1 MKNFNLKSK
10 ILFIYSLVFF
20 ASCSEFLD
28 VNQNPNSPVS
38 QNLPLNAK
46 LPAALVAVANQEALQ
61 INQIGGFWGGYWGTN
76 NDGSNLFFDLKTYN
90 GLNIRTQR
98 EGIPVWET
106 GYNNI
111 LYFRLIQTEAEQAGD
126 SFYVGVSKIM
136 QGWVYLRLVDFYNN
150 VPFDQAVQ
158 GSTFL
163 NPAYQQGQEVYAK
176 AIDLISLGIEDVK
189 ASNIQTTMNHGD
201 ILFKGNKQH
210 WAKFGNTVKL
220 RALLR
225 QSEKGDPAYISAQLN
240 SIAVEGSGFL
250 GLGEMAA
257 VNPGYLNSTGK
268 MNPFWENYYRNVQG
282 VETANRQNIR
292 PTEYVISTLT
302 NLQDPRLQA
311 LYTATSNGYKGV
323 LFGNPDVGNPIYD
336 RQQTSAF
343 KGPLENSGQ
352 PTGLFHSFGQPLIL
366 MSDFESLFLQAEA
379 SYRGWLGIPFA
390 ALYQQG
396 IQASFTYLKVN
407 AGLAEYLSS
416 PDVIL
421 SDAQAPLEKII
432 QQKWLALN
440 SISSIEAWND
450 YRRLGIPAFPASNAS
465 GVQGRPLRLMYPET
479 EHGTNYEEVAKQG
492 PDLVLVNKVWWMP

>member
-111 LYFRLIQTEAEQAGD
+111 LYFRLIQTEAEQSGD
-126 SFYVGVSKIM
+126 MFYVGVSKIM
-136 QGWVYLRLVDFYNN
+136 QGWLFLRLVDFYNN
-150 VPFDQAVQ
+150 IPFDQAAQ
-158 GSTFL
+158 GNSFL
-163 NPAYQQGQEVYAK
+163 NPAYQPGQEVYAK
-176 AIDLISLGIEDVK
+176 SLELISSGIEDVK
-189 ASNIQTTMNHGD
+189 ASSVQANLNHGD
-201 ILFKGNKQH
+201 ILFRGNKQL
-210 WAKFGNTVKL
+210 WAKFGNTIKL

-225 QSEKGDPAYISAQLN
+225 QSEKGDPGYISVQLN
-240 SIAVEGSGFL
+240 TIALEGNGFL
-250 GLGEMAA
+250 GLGELAA

-282 VETANRQNIR
+282 AETTNRQNIR
-292 PTEYVISTLT
+292 PTDFVISTLSR
-302 NLQDPRLQA
+302 LQDPRLQA
-311 LYTATSNGYKGV
+311 LYTVTSNGYRGV

-343 KGPLENSGQ
+343 KGPQENNGQ
-352 PTGLFHSFGQPLIL
+352 STGLFHSFSQPLIL
-366 MSDFESLFLQAEA
+366 LSDFESLFLQAEA
-379 SYRGWLGIPFA
+379 AYRGWLTSPMDEF
-390 ALYQQG
+390 YQQG

-407 AGLAEYLSS
+407 TGLSTYISGPEVTLSNT
-416 PDVIL
+416 PN
-421 SDAQAPLEKII
+421 PLEKII
-432 QQKWLALN
+432 EQKWLALN

-450 YRRLGIPAFPASNAS
+450 YRRLGMPAYPASIAS

-479 EHGTNYEEVAKQG
+479 ELGTNYDEVAKQG
-492 PDLVLVNKVWWMP
+492 SDRVLVNKVWWMP